1 MGDMSAELFVAIRGG
16 DVATVQ
22 RLVG

>member
-1 MGDMSAELFVAIRGG
+1 MGDMSAELFVAIRSG